1 MGTNRSL
8 QPIRTGISR
17 ALSAGYFAK
26 REIPARIKELLAQ
39 LRVKEAG
46 PAGAS
51 RADPVV
57 QSTGRRPADVVRDGQ
72 GRSRLTDAAVRYE
85 LIRYLNV
92 LGEYLPDWLCRAVK
106 WLRKPERF
114 FVRLLVSFAL
124 IAGGA
129 LSFLPVL
136 GLWMLPLGL
145 IIVSQDL
152 VFLQRPLVRTFHW
165 IERKWHVWRR

>member
-1 MGTNRSL
+1 MGPDRSL

-17 ALSAGYFAK
+17 ALSADYFAK
-26 REIPARIKELLAQ
+26 REMPARIKELLAQ

-72 GRSRLTDAAVRYE
+72 RRSRLTDAAVRYE
-85 LIRYLNV
+85 LIRYLHV
-92 LGEYLPDWLCRAVK
+92 LGDYLPDWLCRGVK

-114 FVRLLVSFAL
+114 FARLLVSFAL

-129 LSFLPVL
+129 LFFARARSLDATAWAYHHLAGPGVPAAPPGSL
-136 GLWMLPLGL
+136 VPL
-145 IIVSQDL
+145 D
-152 VFLQRPLVRTFHW
+152 
-165 IERKWHVWRR
+165 